1 MMFTDIYNFLPLS
14 ENLFTGGMPAAEQLR
29 DAARQNVQVVI
40 NLAPHDVPHALPDEA
55 NLVNS
60 LGMQY
65 MNIPVNWNT
74 PTKEGLDRFMDA
86 MEEHKDRKVLV
97 HCEANFRASAFV
109 SMFRILREDWKP
121 DEALEV
127 MHKIWDE
134 DAYPVWKMFIE
145 DMLKRSRENSE
156 HGSEDPG

>member
-1 MMFTDIYNFLPLS
+1 MFNGMYNFLQLS
-14 ENLFTGGMPAAEQLR
+14 DSLFTGGMPRADQLT
-29 DAARQNVQVVI
+29 DAAKRGVKVVI
-40 NLAPHDVPHALPDEA
+40 DLAPHDVPHALPNEA
-55 NLVNS
+55 ELVHS

-65 MNIPVNWNT
+65 INIPVNWNT
-74 PTKEGLDRFMDA
+74 PTKEGLDKFMDA
-86 MEEHKDRKVLV
+86 MDKHKDRKILV

-109 SMFRILREDWKP
+109 SMYRILREGWKP

-156 HGSEDPG
+156 HGSEGPG